1 MENFIRYDTHL
12 MMELSL
18 LEQSASAMD
27 MLLSIWIISDSTRI
41 SFGKHFINFQ
51 K

>member
-1 MENFIRYDTHL
+1 MENFIRYDKHL

-27 MLLSIWIISDSTRI
+27 MLLSIWIISDSI
-41 SFGKHFINFQ
+41 SFGKRFINFQ

>member
-1 MENFIRYDTHL
+1 MRYFRSFASLILPSMENFIRYDTHL

-27 MLLSIWIISDSTRI
+27 MLLSI
-41 SFGKHFINFQ
+41 
-51 K
+51 

>member
-27 MLLSIWIISDSTRI
+27 KLLSIWIISDSI

>member
-1 MENFIRYDTHL
+1 

-18 LEQSASAMD
+18 LEQSASAMN
-27 MLLSIWIISDSTRI
+27 MLLSTWIISDSI
-41 SFGKHFINFQ
+41 GFGKHFINFQ